1 LVRSTRNKTQTARRD
16 KPIGPGLVKATR
28 KKLKTTPE
36 VIYKLT
42 GKDYYEDHELYTEC
56 HIGNNVGE
64 KNCLIYKIPEEC
76 GDDHLCTHIHTFMKQ
91 FIMPAVHFRKEN
103 FQTFIEG
110 RDGARTTLFQ
120 VQYPFGDKYIKFKL
134 IGLSLS
140 GNMEDGG
147 TRLPV
152 LWYKI
157 SGQSNKHL
165 NKMRSQANR
174 IVYVRLPF
182 MRAYSLLSIAQL
194 REFDLNQDVL
204 ETDLLDVLSLDE
216 YMDDL
221 KINTTDDFQNLF
233 ANDIDDR
240 LIPIEDHMLFN
251 MDNMDS
257 EDDLR
262 LREIQTEMDN
272 MDSDHM
278 DSEDDLFLREIQTE
292 MDSDHMDS
300 DNDLRLREIKIEMD
314 NMDSDQ
320 MDSDYDLRLRELQ
333 IEMDNMDSDHID
345 SDHELLLREINT
357 EMDNMNSDHMD
368 SDHMDSDHDL
378 LREIQTEMDNMET

>member
-91 FIMPAVHFRKEN
+91 FIIPAVHFRKEN

-157 SGQSNKHL
+157 SGQSNKDL
-165 NKMRSQANR
+165 NKIRSQVNR

-182 MRAYSLLSIAQL
+182 MQASSL
-194 REFDLNQDVL
+194 L
-204 ETDLLDVLSLDE
+204 ETDSLSLDE
-216 YMDDL
+216 YMDEL
-221 KINTTDDFQNLF
+221 KINTTDDSRNLF
-233 ANDIDDR
+233 ANDIEDR

-251 MDNMDS
+251 MD
-257 EDDLR
+257 
-262 LREIQTEMDN
+262 
-272 MDSDHM
+272 SDH
-278 DSEDDLFLREIQTE
+278 
-292 MDSDHMDS
+292 
-300 DNDLRLREIKIEMD
+300 
-314 NMDSDQ
+314 
-320 MDSDYDLRLRELQ
+320 DLRLRELQ
-333 IEMDNMDSDHID
+333 
-345 SDHELLLREINT
+345 
-357 EMDNMNSDHMD
+357 
-368 SDHMDSDHDL
+368 
-378 LREIQTEMDNMET
+378 TEMDNMEVYDVDLDSISSEE